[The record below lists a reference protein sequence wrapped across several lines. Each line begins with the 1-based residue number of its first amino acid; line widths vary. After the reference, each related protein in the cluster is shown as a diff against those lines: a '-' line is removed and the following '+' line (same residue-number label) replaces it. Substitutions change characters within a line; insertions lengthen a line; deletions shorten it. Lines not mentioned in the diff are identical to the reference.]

1 MGQGTLFNRCI
12 AVLSLILAA
21 AFNKGHFVVPPHDIA
36 PVRLVVFFELRI
48 ELKILSDAHYNV
60 VWGDAGVSLVTAL
73 VPFAFTEVEG
83 THAKGYIY
91 NSTLFCS
98 LVLDLDTS
106 KLCVLVSWHQQDST
120 FGELLEHIAWCKS
133 VLS

>member
-12 AVLSLILAA
+12 AVLSLVLAA
-21 AFNKGHFVVPPHDIA
+21 AFNKRHFVVPPHDIT
-36 PVRLVVFFELRI
+36 PVRLVVFFELCI
-48 ELKILSDAHYNV
+48 KLKILSDAHYDV
-60 VWGDAGVSLVTAL
+60 VWGDARVSLVTAL

-83 THAKGYIY
+83 THTKGYID

-106 KLCVLVSWHQQDST
+106 KLCVFISWHQQDST
-120 FGELLEHIAWCKS
+120 FGELLEHITRCKS
-133 VLS
+133 ILA